1 LSNPPYIPTGDIE
14 HLDASVKDYEP
25 RVALDGGEDGME
37 LHRRVLG
44 GCRDRLRAGGRVYV
58 EIQFDQGESV
68 SEIARGTGHLE
79 DVRVLKDAAG
89 HERVVTGRGR

>member
-1 LSNPPYIPTGDIE
+1 
-14 HLDASVKDYEP
+14 
-25 RVALDGGEDGME
+25 
-37 LHRRVLG
+37 
-44 GCRDRLRAGGRVYV
+44 VYV